1 MQHRGER
8 ERAGLVLVSPLDERR
23 IDRRRQVVDELGRPG
38 AVGAAFGVALA
49 VIDHEL
55 DHHGRGDRERERPPV
70 AQPVPGCPVL
80 ERALVR
86 ATRVGRLAL
95 APEGTHGRFGLG
107 RERRGVE
114 RRDRGVHAQRRRGG
128 RCDHFRRTGAAA
140 GPLCMSIHSAII
152 LHIVPIEDDNV
163 HLSDAE

>member
-1 MQHRGER
+1 MSR
-8 ERAGLVLVSPLDERR
+8 RASCRPAALCFTSSANCSNASAALEACTLVIEP
-23 IDRRRQVVDELGRPG
+23 
-38 AVGAAFGVALA
+38 
-49 VIDHEL
+49 
-55 DHHGRGDRERERPPV
+55 
-70 AQPVPGCPVL
+70 
-80 ERALVR
+80 
-86 ATRVGRLAL
+86 
-95 APEGTHGRFGLG
+95 G